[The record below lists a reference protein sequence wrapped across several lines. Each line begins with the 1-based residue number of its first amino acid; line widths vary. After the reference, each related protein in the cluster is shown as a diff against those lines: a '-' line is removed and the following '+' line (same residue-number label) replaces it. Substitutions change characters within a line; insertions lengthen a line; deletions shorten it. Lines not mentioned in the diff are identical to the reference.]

1 MLQDIDRHIE
11 IVNEALKWAETHKK
25 KSFPA
30 EQFKEHRRK
39 LKRIRR
45 SLVSNCSAAAYGE
58 SQVGKSYLMSSLLSS
73 ADQPFVIENEGRYYN
88 FINDLNPSGG
98 NNAKIESTGVITR
111 FTLKRDKGK
120 APGLIKIRNLSVPDI
135 VLLLADSYYNDI
147 KINQETVLRY
157 DQINQELENMAG
169 MWLGTK
175 KVYDIITEDDIKD
188 INDYMREVVGNAA
201 AGVNQSNFAKTIAP
215 VIQNIPPDKWS
226 AIFSLL
232 WNKNAEVTALF
243 NTLIDAYARIE
254 FRQEVYVP
262 FRSVLREN
270 GSLLLINWLDTVCG
284 IDTDMGSYETVTDVT
299 DEHGNVICADFS
311 KGELSSLIAELTFE
325 LPESIAQSRPFLRKL
340 DLLDFPGARSR
351 EKYKEQEIATVIP
364 KILRRGKV
372 AYLFNKYSRALQ
384 ISSVL
389 FCHHNDQKSFAI
401 GETVNAWIEDNIG
414 EDAVARANMLRDTDG
429 IAPLFFIA
437 TKFNIDL
444 ERTRNDRPEQPE
456 SLDKHWNRFD
466 TVVPEI
472 IKPNRWLDDWM
483 CPSPGMPARPFQ
495 NVYPLR
501 DFYWSGKN
509 GLFDGYSDDNINSEE
524 TSIHIPADYPGYWD
538 NLRDSFLRNEFVR
551 RHFKNPE
558 ETWNSFATIN
568 NDGSK
573 PIIRDLNRISDVLDN
588 ARQQRYGR
596 QLEEI
601 KAEVINA
608 LSVYY
613 EPVDVE
619 AKNKKVRMIAGDIRR
634 SLIKAIATDPATFG
648 RIIDRFMISSEALR
662 DIAYDIL
669 VRHLDAPLD
678 FSSIN
683 FLRAQAGIDLSG
695 DRTVNIERLMRYML
709 MDTEEDLDRY
719 FSKEYGFT
727 LDEVLTTESFTL
739 STIGDVVTKHIID
752 QWVEHLNDQSRRL
765 TDMLPHAD
773 EVVFT
778 LITLFNQLNLRKT
791 IADRVNR
798 YTEIFD
804 DNEQCNAIGDYASLT
819 LNNFVS
825 SVGRHYINDNEMD
838 TINDKAAKCGLTV
851 DFSPEGWE
859 KVRHRQP
866 LIDTLNALDE
876 SANTINSPNIN
887 MDVLRK
893 LPFWSNYFRWEN
905 FLTIGLLFS
914 SDVSRCDPEANKS
927 IKRLID
933 RTHKLYT
940 AK

>member
-1 MLQDIDRHIE
+1 MLQDIDRHID
-11 IVNEALKWAETHKK
+11 IITEAIRWAETHRK
-25 KSFPA
+25 KSFPT
-30 EQFKEHRRK
+30 EQFKEYRRK
-39 LKRIRR
+39 LRRIRR
-45 SLVSNCSAAAYGE
+45 ALVSNCSAAAYGE
-58 SQVGKSYLMSSLLSS
+58 SQVGKSYLMGSLLSS
-73 ADQPFVIENEGRYYN
+73 PDQPFVIENDGQEYN
-88 FINDLNPSGG
+88 FINDINPSGG

-111 FTLKRDKGK
+111 FTLQRDKDK
-120 APGLIKIRNLSVPDI
+120 APGLVKIRNLSVPDI
-135 VLLLADSYYNDI
+135 VLMLADSYYNDI

-169 MWLGTK
+169 IWRGSK
-175 KVYDIITEDDIKD
+175 NSHDIITDDDIKD
-188 INDYMREVVGNAA
+188 IHDYMRDVVGNAA
-201 AGVNQSNFAKTIAP
+201 AGVNQSNFCKTIAP
-215 VIQNIPPDKWS
+215 VIRNIPPDKWS
-226 AIFSLL
+226 SVFSLL
-232 WNKNAEVTALF
+232 WNKNPEITRLF
-243 NTLIDAYARIE
+243 ETLIEAYSRIG

-262 FRSVLREN
+262 FRSVLRRN

-284 IDTDMGSYETVTDVT
+284 LNTDLDGYETTTEVTDAA
-299 DEHGNVICADFS
+299 GNVICENFS

-325 LPESIAQSRPFLRKL
+325 LPENIAHSRQFLQKL

-414 EDAVARANMLRDTDG
+414 EDAVSRAVMLRDTAG

-444 ERTRNDRPEQPE
+444 ERTRNDRSDQLD
-456 SLDKHWNRFD
+456 SLDRHWNRFD

-483 CPSPGMPARPFQ
+483 CPSAGMPTMPFQ
-495 NVYPLR
+495 NIYPLR

-509 GLFDGYSDDNINSEE
+509 NLFDGYSDGDIKSEE
-524 TSIHIPADYPGYWD
+524 TALHVNPDFPDYWD
-538 NLRDSFLRNEFVR
+538 RLRDSFMRNEFVR
-551 RHFKNPE
+551 RHFRNPE
-558 ETWNSFATIN
+558 MTWNSFATIN

-573 PIIRDLNRISDVLDN
+573 PIIRDLNRIAEVLDN
-588 ARQQRYGR
+588 ARRQRYGR
-596 QLEEI
+596 QLGEI
-601 KAEVINA
+601 KSEMLNA
-608 LSVYY
+608 MSVYY
-613 EPVDVE
+613 EPVDIE
-619 AKNKKVRMIAGDIRR
+619 AKNRKVRLIAGDIRR

-648 RIIDRFMISSEALR
+648 RIIDRFMVSPETLR

-669 VRHLDAPLD
+669 VRHLDAPRD

-683 FLRAQAGIDLSG
+683 FLRAQARIDLSG
-695 DRTVNIERLMRYML
+695 DRKENVDRLLRYML
-709 MDTEEDLDRY
+709 MDTEAELDSY
-719 FSKEYGFT
+719 FTREYGFS

-739 STIGDVVTKHIID
+739 STMGDVVTKHIVD
-752 QWVEHLNDQSRRL
+752 RWVEHLNEQSRRL
-765 TDMLPHAD
+765 TEMLPHAD

-778 LITLFNQLNLRKT
+778 LITLFNQLNVRR
-791 IADRVNR
+791 IISEHINR

-804 DNEQCNAIGDYASLT
+804 INEQCNAIADYASLT

-825 SVGRHYINDNEMD
+825 SVGRQYINDGETE
-838 TINDKAAKCGLTV
+838 TINDKASKCGLTV
-851 DFSPEGWE
+851 DFSPKGWN

-866 LIDTLNALDE
+866 LIDTLEALDK
-876 SANTINSPNIN
+876 SASTINSANID
-887 MDVLRK
+887 MDLLRK

-905 FLTIGLLFS
+905 FLTIGLLYS
-914 SDVSRCDPEANKS
+914 SDISRCDPEANKS
-927 IKRLID
+927 IKQLID
-933 RTHKLYT
+933 RTTQLYPEQ
-940 AK
+940 